1 MKPIYLVLA
10 FCIGLFTGYFLFND
24 SNSVTISPPST
35 ALAESK
41 AMVIH
46 AEKSHADSNLLKR
59 NEMLSGQLKIVS
71 SQLKSSKTVLA
82 TERLKIDRLTQT
94 LIYDSLPCTNRELVD
109 SLVNRIDKLNAIT
122 DTVFSIYENK
132 VKLKEDLVA
141 VRDSEL
147 IVCKTAYTRMQDL
160 VKEQALKEQQLTDDL
175 KTILKQQ
182 KKKKFQNRLIAAGML
197 FISGVATTLLIR
209 SKQ

>member
-1 MKPIYLVLA
+1 MKTFYLIIA
-10 FCIGLFTGYFLFND
+10 FCIGIFTGYLLFND
-24 SNSVTISPPST
+24 FNSVQITAPPKPVAEIKAKQIDVNKMHSDST
-35 ALAESK
+35 LQ
-41 AMVIH
+41 
-46 AEKSHADSNLLKR
+46 KR
-59 NEMLSGQLKIVS
+59 NELLSGQLKIVS

-82 TERLKIDRLTQT
+82 TQRQKIDRLTQT
-94 LIYDSLPCTNRELVD
+94 LIHDSLPCTNRELVD

-147 IVCKTAYTRMQDL
+147 VVCKTAYTRMQDL